1 MPTFAACK
9 GLFSVKTFNKTCS
22 IGLIA
27 LLLLI
32 KVTNAQIV
40 NVESHRMQNDS
51 IKLAGHAGASFSYQ
65 QNNQKE
71 LLQLSVSAALQL
83 RSKSLKDVFL
93 MLGSYEVSKSN
104 SSTLT
109 NAGFAHLRYTRKFNS
124 YFRWEVFM
132 QYQSNPVL
140 LLEMR
145 LLAGTGPRFKILN
158 KPGLKSSLG
167 SLYMFEHE
175 KTNETVPETH
185 NHHRISAYFTFTWSL
200 PKKIGEFSTITYY
213 QPRIDYFNDFRI
225 TNQTALSFGL
235 GKHIAFV
242 VGLRYLYDAFPPEG
256 VIRNSFSSEMGIKA
270 SF

>member
-1 MPTFAACK
+1 MKTLK
-9 GLFSVKTFNKTCS
+9 KISGTGLLALWLF
-22 IGLIA
+22 IGVA
-27 LLLLI
+27 
-32 KVTNAQIV
+32 NAQIV
-40 NVESHRMQNDS
+40 NVESQRMQNDS

-65 QNNQKE
+65 QNNEKV
-71 LLQLSVSAALQL
+71 LMQLSTSAALQL

-93 MLGSYEVSKSN
+93 MLGSYEISKSN
-104 SSTLT
+104 SNTLT

-140 LLEMR
+140 LLKMR

-158 KPGLKSSLG
+158 NPGLKSSLG
-167 SLYMFEHE
+167 TLYMFEHE
-175 KTNETVPETH
+175 KTQETVPETH
-185 NHHRISAYFTFTWSL
+185 NHQRISAYFTFTWSL

-242 VGLRYLYDAFPPEG
+242 VGIRYLYDAFPPEG
-256 VIRNSFSSEMGIKA
+256 VIRNSFSSEMGVKA
-270 SF
+270 NF